1 MITMVLHLGYPT
13 VEQSLV
19 GTINFLTIVEDAQ
32 LVGNARITVD
42 AVVVGSLL
50 RQVI

>member
-32 LVGNARITVD
+32 LVGNAGTMD